1 MTQQTDQIRRF
12 IFEGSNVRGVHV
24 HLGDAWQS
32 IRERNQHAWPVNT
45 LLGEA
50 LAASTLL
57 ASTIKIDGSL
67 TIQTS
72 GSGPVKMLVVQ
83 ATGARTVRG
92 MVSVRGEISSDSFG
106 ELLGQGHLAITIDP
120 GTGGE
125 RYQGIVT
132 LEGEDL
138 AEVLANYFVN
148 SEQLPTQLWLA
159 ADEHHASGLLLQ
171 QLPADDPDE
180 EPDDTAW
187 QHVTTLADT
196 VKPEELTALDAE
208 QLLRRLFVAD
218 EVRIFQSN
226 DVRFYC
232 RCSRSRVSGMLQAMP
247 EHELLETAEDEGGQ
261 LTVSCD
267 FCNETYVFDA
277 EQIRALYVDE
287 APST

>member
-24 HLGDAWQS
+24 RLGDAWQS

-92 MVSVRGEISSDSFG
+92 MVSVRGEISSDSFE
-106 ELLGQGHLAITIDP
+106 ELLGEGHLAITIDP

-125 RYQGIVT
+125 RYQGIVSYDGGPLAPA
-132 LEGEDL
+132 LEL
-138 AEVLANYFVN
+138 YFAR
-148 SEQLPTQLWLA
+148 SEQLGT
-159 ADEHHASGLLLQ
+159 
-171 QLPADDPDE
+171 
-180 EPDDTAW
+180 
-187 QHVTTLADT
+187 
-196 VKPEELTALDAE
+196 
-208 QLLRRLFVAD
+208 
-218 EVRIFQSN
+218 
-226 DVRFYC
+226 
-232 RCSRSRVSGMLQAMP
+232 RVSGDTTSTFFSNGLR
-247 EHELLETAEDEGGQ
+247 
-261 LTVSCD
+261 
-267 FCNETYVFDA
+267 NETDGWA
-277 EQIRALYVDE
+277 RRPTAAT
-287 APST
+287 APTPRMVIHTYLFHA